1 MACYITIYILA
12 KQMTSIH
19 LIWLLTLTEWLHDNG
34 CKSERYR
41 EMFAPSNGR
50 ISEPFQS
57 LTAAR
62 PCDSFYYKL
71 SNHIAT
77 GYKCRYPILVKY
89 NQQLYKITTHCHNTC
104 YQELM
109 SGEAAKERVTTAYT
123 WVPSKS
129 KSLAS

>member
-19 LIWLLTLTEWLHDNG
+19 PIWLLALTEWLHDNG
-34 CKSERYR
+34 RKSERYR
-41 EMFAPSNGR
+41 EIFAPSNGR

-62 PCDSFYYKL
+62 PCNSVYYKL

-89 NQQLYKITTHCHNTC
+89 NQQLYKITTHCHNTV
-104 YQELM
+104 EPPITDPPT
-109 SGEAAKERVTTAYT
+109 SGQPLYNGHWLWHGLTIQYN
-123 WVPSKS
+123 
-129 KSLAS
+129 